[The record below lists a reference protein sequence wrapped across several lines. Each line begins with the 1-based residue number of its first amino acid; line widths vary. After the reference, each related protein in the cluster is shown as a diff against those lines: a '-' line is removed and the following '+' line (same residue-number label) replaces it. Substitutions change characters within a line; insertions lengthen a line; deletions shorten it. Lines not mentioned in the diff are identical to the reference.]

1 MRMLRTPDERFAG
14 LPEFPFAPHYCEI
27 TTADGDPIRVHYLDE
42 GPADGAVVLLMHGE
56 PSWCF
61 LWRRVIPPLVDAGLR
76 VVAPDLVG
84 FGRSDKPAE
93 VANHSYSGH
102 VEWMRSA
109 PFEVLDLRELTLVGH
124 DWGGLIGLRLVAE
137 HPDRFA
143 RVVATNT
150 GLPDGR
156 HRLPELWWRFHDFVA
171 RTPELPVGVLVRSG
185 CHSEL
190 ASEVIA
196 AYDAPFPGP
205 EYQAGPH
212 AMPDL
217 IPQTLDNSETP
228 AQQLAWLSLA
238 RFDKPFLTAFSDSD
252 PITAGVD
259 VMMRARIPG
268 AAAHGPAT
276 IEGGGH
282 FLQEDAG
289 AELGGVIAEFVR
301 RTS

>member
-1 MRMLRTPDERFAG
+1 MIAVMLRTPDDRFEA
-14 LPEFPFAPHYCEI
+14 LPEFPFAPHYCEV
-27 TTADGDPIRVHYLDE
+27 ADGLRVHYLDE
-42 GPADGAVVLLMHGE
+42 GPPDAPVVVLMHGE

-61 LWRRVIPPLVDAGLR
+61 LWRRVIPPLVAAGLR
-76 VVAPDLVG
+76 VIAPDLVG

-93 VANHSYSGH
+93 VAAHSYSGH
-102 VEWMRSA
+102 VEWMRA
-109 PFEVLDLRELTLVGH
+109 ALFDALDLQDVTLVGH

-156 HRLPELWWRFHDFVA
+156 HRLPDVWWRFRDFVVG
-171 RTPELPVGVLVRSG
+171 TPELPIGSLVQSG
-185 CHSEL
+185 CRSEL
-190 ASEVIA
+190 AEQVRA
-196 AYDAPFPGP
+196 AYDAPFPSA
-205 EYQAGPH
+205 EFQAGPH

-217 IPQTLDNSETP
+217 IPQSPDNPETP
-228 AQQLAWLSLA
+228 LQERAWKSLSQ
-238 RFDKPFLTAFSDSD
+238 FDKPFLTAFSDSD

-259 VMMRARIPG
+259 GLLRARIPG
-268 AAAHGPAT
+268 AAAYEHVT
-276 IEGGGH
+276 IHGGGH

-289 AELGGVIAEFVR
+289 PALGAAIVDFVQ

>member
-1 MRMLRTPDERFAG
+1 MRLLRTPDSRFEN
-14 LPEFPFAPHYCEI
+14 LPEFPYRPNYCEI
-27 TTADGDPIRVHYLDE
+27 AGPGEPIRVHYVDE
-42 GPADGAVVLLMHGE
+42 GPADGPVVVLLHGE

-61 LWRRVIPPLVDAGLR
+61 LWRRVIPPLVAAGLR

-84 FGRSDKPAE
+84 FGRSDKPTE
-93 VANHSYSGH
+93 VADHSYSGH
-102 VEWMRSA
+102 VEWMRDVL
-109 PFEVLDLRELTLVGH
+109 FDHLDLRDVTFVGH
-124 DWGGLIGLRLVAE
+124 DWGGLIGLRIVAE

-150 GLPDGR
+150 GLPDGQ
-156 HRLPELWWRFHDFVA
+156 HRLPEIWWRFREFVVS
-171 RTPELPVGVLVRSG
+171 TPELPVGYLVQSG
-185 CHSEL
+185 CRSEL
-190 ASEVIA
+190 DDDVRA
-196 AYDAPFPGP
+196 AYDAPFPTA

-217 IPQTLDNSETP
+217 IPQSPDNPETP
-228 AQQLAWLSLA
+228 AQERAWASLS
-238 RFDKPFLTAFSDSD
+238 RFDRPFLTAFSDSD

-259 VMMRARIPG
+259 SLMRGRIPG
-268 AAAHGPAT
+268 AASQEPVV

-289 AELGGVIAEFVR
+289 AQLGQVIAEFVK